1 METLFVGRNFIELEH
16 AESTNT
22 YAIEKLR
29 GGKVPDG
36 TVYFTKNQTSG
47 RGQRGNTWVSEPNKN
62 AAFSIVVYPKFISTS
77 NLFLLN
83 KIASLAVS
91 DFLSTIPDLSDS
103 VLIKWPNDIL
113 VGEKKICGILIENQ
127 LKDQR
132 ISSTVIGIGININ
145 QEKFDQYGLNATSLK
160 QFTGDAFKVKNCV
173 EEICSYLE
181 ARYLQASNNGVGAID
196 EEYLE
201 KLYGYNEWIKFELN
215 GEIISGMVVSISS
228 EGKLCVLFDNEEEKM
243 FDFKEIKFVI

>member
-1 METLFVGRNFIELEH
+1 METLFIGQNFIELEQ

-29 GGKVPDG
+29 KGKVPDG
-36 TVYFTKNQTSG
+36 TVFFTKNQTLG

-62 AAFSIVVYPKFISTS
+62 AAFSIVLYPKFISTA
-77 NLFLLN
+77 NIFLLN
-83 KIASLAVS
+83 KITSLAVS

-113 VGEKKICGILIENQ
+113 VDRKKICGILIENQ
-127 LKDQR
+127 LKDQS

-145 QEKFDQYGLNATSLK
+145 QEKFEENGLNATSLK
-160 QFTGDAFKVKNCV
+160 QFTGDKFDVKSCA

-196 EEYLE
+196 KEYLE
-201 KLYGYNEWIKFELN
+201 KLYGYNEWVKFELN
-215 GEIISGMVVSISS
+215 GEVISGMITSISS
-228 EGKLCVLFDNEEEKM
+228 EGKLCVLFDNDEEQM